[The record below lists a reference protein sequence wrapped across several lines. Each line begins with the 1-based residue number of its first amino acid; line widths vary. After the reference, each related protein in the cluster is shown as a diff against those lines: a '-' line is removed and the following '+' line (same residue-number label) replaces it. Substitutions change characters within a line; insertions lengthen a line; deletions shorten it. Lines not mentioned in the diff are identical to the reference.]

1 MFDGVR
7 ALSSGW
13 YWIKLKNMM
22 KIPKICH
29 LVVAAIFLNP
39 AAPRAGEFAPTGSIP
54 AFYKWSD
61 DIPSVPGR
69 LLRTE
74 PLTPEQRL
82 SKAGSSVRLLYAST
96 DGVDGH
102 TPVVVSGALY
112 LPKGHPP
119 PGGWPLIAW
128 AHGTVG
134 TADICAPSYA
144 GRSPRDRDY
153 LDHWLDS
160 GYAIV
165 ATDYPGLGTGGVHPY
180 AGTRSLAYSVLDSV
194 RAVAGPG
201 FHISKKTV
209 IVGQSQGARAA
220 FASALYAASYSPN
233 LDIAGVVATGTP
245 DYLWDANEGA
255 SDDTLATSRKNVNTA
270 FAFDLYQLQSARLLN
285 AAYRPE
291 NYLNE
296 QGLKIFKFAENHCVL
311 DLQSEIVRTK
321 TTFDGSFKTDPKDVF
336 SAISGLGAYPEIKTN
351 IPIFLGTGGK
361 DRAVSVPG
369 QIALAKRACAAGNR
383 VEFHF
388 YPDLDHSGAVLGS
401 TPDSTIFVRKAF
413 SGAAIS
419 GNCAT
424 AKLTEPSQR
433 VNE

>member
-1 MFDGVR
+1 
-7 ALSSGW
+7 
-13 YWIKLKNMM
+13 MM
-22 KIPKICH
+22 RISKIFH
-29 LVVAAIFLNP
+29 VVVVAICLNS
-39 AAPRAGEFAPTGSIP
+39 AASRAGEFAPVGSISP
-54 AFYKWSD
+54 FYRWSD
-61 DIPSVPGR
+61 DIPSVPGQ

-74 PLTPEQRL
+74 PLTAEQSL
-82 SKAGSSVRLLYAST
+82 SKAGANVRLLYTST
-96 DGVDGH
+96 DGVHGH

-119 PGGWPLIAW
+119 QGGWPLIAW

-144 GRSPRDRDY
+144 GRSRRDRDY
-153 LDHWLDS
+153 LDHWLDR

-165 ATDYPGLGTGGVHPY
+165 ATDYQGLGTAGLHPY
-180 AGTRSLAYSVLDSV
+180 AGTRSLAYSVLDGV
-194 RAVAGPG
+194 RAVAEHG
-201 FHISKKTV
+201 FRISKKTV

-220 FASALYAASYSPN
+220 LASALYAASYAPN
-233 LDIAGVVATGTP
+233 LDIAGIVATGTP
-245 DYLWDANEGA
+245 DYLWDSKEGA
-255 SDDTLATSRKNVNTA
+255 ADDTLATSRKSVDPA
-270 FAFDLYQLQSARLLN
+270 FAFDLYQLQTAGLL
-285 AAYRPE
+285 AVAFRPE

-321 TTFDGSFKTDPKDVF
+321 ATFDGSFKHNPKDVF
-336 SAISGLGAYPEIKTN
+336 SALFDLGAYPEIKTD

-383 VEFHF
+383 VEWHF
-388 YPDLDHSGAVLGS
+388 YPNLDHSGAVLGS

-413 SGAAIS
+413 SGEAIA
-419 GNCAT
+419 GNCAST
-424 AKLTEPSQR
+424 RLTEPSQR
-433 VNE
+433 VSE